1 MGLLM
6 PAVLFDVRFALIQA
20 TNVGNNHTVYICCMQ
35 FKSFQIQ
42 IIGEKKEEK
51 QNQKEWHNC

>member
-20 TNVGNNHTVYICCMQ
+20 TNVGNNHTVVCKI
-35 FKSFQIQ
+35 KSFQIQ

-51 QNQKEWHNC
+51 QNQKEWHNS

>member
-1 MGLLM
+1 M

-20 TNVGNNHTVYICCMQ
+20 TNVGNNHTVVCKI
-35 FKSFQIQ
+35 KSFQIQ

-51 QNQKEWHNC
+51 QNQKRMTIASSTGFF